1 MYIEEFEKYLKN
13 IKIYSEKTI
22 TSYMYDLKD
31 YSNFLEK
38 NHLKITD
45 DTKETM
51 SKYLNHLNEKKLS
64 KRSISRHLS
73 TMRTYYEYLKKEKII
88 NNNIFQGI
96 KNPKIDKKI
105 PTFINHEDLNHIIHS
120 FTQSDIGKRDHL
132 IVELLYAT
140 GLRVGE
146 LVNIKLKNID
156 FGAQSIKVVGK
167 GNKERYVFYNTTT
180 SELLKDYLKIRAKT
194 QKTSNEYLL
203 LNDKGNKITEAKVRQ
218 IIKNTLIKTGIKN
231 KITPHTFRHTF
242 ATDLLNAGADLVN
255 VKELL
260 GHASLNTTSI
270 YTHITNDRI
279 KEVYNKAHPRAKR

>member
-51 SKYLNHLNEKKLS
+51 SKYLNHLNEKKIS

-279 KEVYNKAHPRAKR
+279 KEVYNKAHPRAKW